1 MKYLVVEC
9 NELERYNL
17 RHYQQILD
25 GDQTVDRAARASVP
39 SWTPTG
45 ILPKVSVTYWI
56 PETNRHYAL
65 LSYTG
70 IGWVKTYDDAK

>member
-9 NELERYNL
+9 HELRRYNL
-17 RHYQQILD
+17 TNYINMLNQDSSID
-25 GDQTVDRAARASVP
+25 SCARASVP

-45 ILPKVSVTYWI
+45 ILPKVSMTYWI

-70 IGWVKTYDDAK
+70 IGWIKTYDDAI